1 MQIATSATIGR
12 SWRLFNSSNAVQ
24 NNSLFKTMNEP
35 ESQPEPRSPSTQ
47 STICLDDYL
56 KACGIVETGGQ
67 AKIVIQ
73 TGRVRL
79 NGVVETRRRKKL
91 VVGDILHVDDME
103 FVIEED

>member
-1 MQIATSATIGR
+1 
-12 SWRLFNSSNAVQ
+12 
-24 NNSLFKTMNEP
+24 MNEP
-35 ESQPEPRSPSTQ
+35 DQKPSPS
-47 STICLDDYL
+47 SICLDDYL

-91 VVGDILHVDDME
+91 FAGDVLHVDNME
-103 FVIEED
+103 FLIEED

>member
-1 MQIATSATIGR
+1 
-12 SWRLFNSSNAVQ
+12 
-24 NNSLFKTMNEP
+24 MNEP
-35 ESQPEPRSPSTQ
+35 ESGP

-67 AKIVIQ
+67 AKLLIQ

-91 VVGDILHVDDME
+91 VPGDVLHVDGEE
-103 FVIEED
+103 FHIEEE

>member
-1 MQIATSATIGR
+1 MTEPDS
-12 SWRLFNSSNAVQ
+12 
-24 NNSLFKTMNEP
+24 EP
-35 ESQPEPRSPSTQ
+35 ESKPNQ

-67 AKIVIQ
+67 AKVVIQ

-91 VVGDILHVDDME
+91 VAGDVLHVDNMR